1 MSDGLRQHLS
11 EFQDGELSSADAS
24 RVVDALEQ
32 RQEWRAAWER
42 YHLIGL
48 AIRGEPVV
56 DAHRELAVRVR
67 ERVRDEPTQLAPDAP
82 RTPRALNPVQRV
94 PVRPMAGIALAA
106 AAAVFAVFV
115 VPALFSG
122 SSTLPPV
129 TNPTASLTAQHLI
142 GMPPHQRWDL
152 DRPELI
158 DKLDFFL
165 INHQEAAPST
175 GAKGLLPY
183 ANFVGYEVRR

>member
-11 EFQDGELSSADAS
+11 EFQDGELNSADAT

-56 DAHRELAVRVR
+56 DAHREIAVRVR
-67 ERVRDEPTQLAPDAP
+67 ERVRDEPTQLAPGAS
-82 RTPRALNPVQRV
+82 RTLRALNPGQRV
-94 PVRPMAGIALAA
+94 PVRPVAGIALAA

-115 VPALFSG
+115 VPTLFSS

-129 TNPTASLTAQHLI
+129 ANPTASLTAQHLI

-152 DRPELI
+152 DRPELS

-165 INHQEAAPST
+165 VNHQEAAPST